1 MSGNAGTEGG
11 ANASGSAEASRG
23 AVRRA
28 DGQVYVD
35 APAMERLVGAIFER
49 AGCDAEEARRIAWR
63 LTGANLRGHDSHGVL
78 RSRRYVEWMEE
89 GKVFPGRRI
98 RVERE
103 TEALAVVDGDYGFGQ
118 TVGEQTVDLGVEKA
132 RRHGVAVTALKN
144 AGHLG
149 RIGDWAERAAEA
161 GCASIHMVNVRGSLI
176 VAPFGA
182 IERRGSTSPFCAGVP
197 LPDAPPIIHDF
208 ATSVVAEG
216 KAMVALH
223 GGKPLPA
230 DALVDA
236 DGNYTSDP
244 RPLYDRTPP
253 GRIPDPHTGSGAL
266 APFGLHKGSGLNFF
280 MEMFAGAL
288 AGSGTAAALGDTE
301 KRRFCNG
308 MLSIYMRV
316 DAFHDDDWFAREVN
330 AYVEYW
336 KAARPARPGGAV
348 LVPGEKERDDDGR
361 TPRERPAALGGRV
374 GGHPRRGT
382 KGGDARRRG
391 GGGARLK
398 RWEDRVRPS
407 FVDFRAGL
415 PASAELSGASAWLQE
430 PGNAVLSS

>member
-1 MSGNAGTEGG
+1 MSGDTAMDGI
-11 ANASGSAEASRG
+11 A

-28 DGQVYVD
+28 NGQVHVD

-49 AGCDAEEARRIAWR
+49 AGCDAEEARRIARR

-78 RSRRYVEWMEE
+78 RARRYLEWMEA
-89 GKVFPGRRI
+89 GKVLPGRRI
-98 RVERE
+98 KVERE
-103 TEALAVVDGDYGFGQ
+103 TEVIAVIDGGYGFGQ

-144 AGHLG
+144 SGHLG
-149 RIGDWAERAAEA
+149 RIGDWAERAADSD
-161 GCASIHMVNVRGSLI
+161 CASIHMVNVRGSLI
-176 VAPFGA
+176 VAPYGA

-197 LPDAPPIIHDF
+197 RPGEPPIIHDF

-223 GGKPLPA
+223 GGKPLPG

-236 DGNYTSDP
+236 DGSYTSDP
-244 RPLYDRTPP
+244 RPLYGETPDGRT
-253 GRIPDPHTGSGAL
+253 PDPHAGPGAL

-280 MEMFAGAL
+280 MEMFGGAL
-288 AGSGTAAALGDTE
+288 TGSGTAAALGDAE

-316 DAFHDDDWFAREVN
+316 GAFHDGDWFAREVG

-336 KAARPARPGGAV
+336 KAARPALPGEEV
-348 LVPGEKERDDDGR
+348 LVPGEKERMTMAERGKSGLPLSEGAWEDILEAARKVGMSDG
-361 TPRERPAALGGRV
+361 EVKAALG
-374 GGHPRRGT
+374 
-382 KGGDARRRG
+382 
-391 GGGARLK
+391 
-398 RWEDRVRPS
+398 
-407 FVDFRAGL
+407 
-415 PASAELSGASAWLQE
+415 
-430 PGNAVLSS
+430 

>member
-1 MSGNAGTEGG
+1 MSGGTAMDGV
-11 ANASGSAEASRG
+11 A

-28 DGQVYVD
+28 NGQVHVD

-78 RSRRYVEWMEE
+78 RTRRYLGWMEA
-89 GKVFPGRRI
+89 GKVLPGRRI
-98 RVERE
+98 EVERE
-103 TEALAVVDGDYGFGQ
+103 TEVIAVIDGGYGFGQ

-144 AGHLG
+144 SGHLG
-149 RIGDWAERAAEA
+149 RIGDWAERAAESD
-161 GCASIHMVNVRGSLI
+161 CASIHMVNVRGSLI
-176 VAPFGA
+176 LAPYGA

-197 LPDAPPIIHDF
+197 RPGEPPIIHDF

-223 GGKPLPA
+223 GGKPLPG

-244 RPLYDRTPP
+244 RPLYGETPP
-253 GRIPDPHTGSGAL
+253 GRTPNPHDGPGAL

-280 MEMFAGAL
+280 MEMFGGAL
-288 AGSGTAAALGDTE
+288 TGSGTAAALGDAE

-316 DAFHDDDWFAREVN
+316 DAFHDDDWFAREVS

-336 KAARPARPGGAV
+336 KAARPARPGEEV
-348 LVPGEKERDDDGR
+348 LVPGEKERM
-361 TPRERPAALGGRV
+361 TMVERRANGLPLSE
-374 GGHPRRGT
+374 
-382 KGGDARRRG
+382 
-391 GGGARLK
+391 GA
-398 RWEDRVRPS
+398 WEDILAAARKVGMREDEVES
-407 FVDFRAGL
+407 
-415 PASAELSGASAWLQE
+415 
-430 PGNAVLSS
+430 VLA